1 MAETI
6 LEVRNLVKHFKTS
19 RGMLHAVDDVSF
31 TLERGRTLGLVGESG
46 CGKSTT
52 GRTILRLIEPT
63 SGEIRTSASSVP
75 ASCGHCARICS

>member
-31 TLERGRTLGLVGESG
+31 TLERGRTVWWANPAAESPPQG
-46 CGKSTT
+46 A
-52 GRTILRLIEPT
+52 P
-63 SGEIRTSASSVP
+63 
-75 ASCGHCARICS
+75 SCG